1 MWRIRTLVAEP
12 GPSPDHLSYLR
23 RVASDLRAYGFFAL
37 VRGVESRAQ
46 SLPRVGNARI
56 PSQNA
61 IDLGHTPT
69 LEFPASTLAELE
81 MRASGRMRLRSY
93 FLGLTGPMGAL
104 PLHLT
109 EYGAYEAR
117 YSRDRPFGRFLDLL
131 TDRMLQFFY
140 RAWADSQPA
149 VQADRPADDRFAG
162 YVSAVSGAMDG
173 ADVKRRFPAKTRLAY
188 AGTFAARR
196 SRSAIQAV
204 LRQELGA
211 DVHVREF
218 VARWR
223 TLRAQDQTRIG
234 RAPHFNQLGGG
245 AMLGRSVRTV
255 EEAFRVEVTASA
267 HDEYCALTPGG
278 ERFHVAAEVLDAL
291 TPPHLEWEIEI
302 QIAEGRARDARLD
315 GEARLGWTS
324 WLAPRKVHGIRRET
338 RLGARA
344 ARLIAAEFER

>member
-1 MWRIRTLVAEP
+1 MRRIRTLVAEP
-12 GPSPDHLSYLR
+12 GPAPDHLSYLR
-23 RVASDLRAYGFFAL
+23 RVSSDLRAYGFFSL
-37 VRGVESRAQ
+37 VRGAESRAH
-46 SLPRVGNARI
+46 SLPRVGNSRI

-69 LEFPASTLAELE
+69 LEFPASTLSELE
-81 MRASGRMRLRSY
+81 LRASGRMRLRSY

-162 YVSAVSGAMDG
+162 YVSALSGAMDG
-173 ADVKRRFPAKTRLAY
+173 AEAKRRFAAKARLAY

-196 SRSAIQAV
+196 SRAALQAV
-204 LRQELGA
+204 LREELHA
-211 DVHVREF
+211 DVRIREF

-223 TLRAQDQTRIG
+223 TLRSQDQTRIG
-234 RAPHFNQLGGG
+234 RISHFNILGSG
-245 AMLGRSVRTV
+245 AMLGCSVRTV
-255 EEAFRVEVTASA
+255 EDAFRVEVTAA
-267 HDEYCALTPGG
+267 KHEDYCALAPGG
-278 ERFHVAAEVLDAL
+278 ERFQVAAEVLDAL

-302 QIAEGRARDARLD
+302 QITERCAREARLD
-315 GEARLGWTS
+315 GQARLGWTS
-324 WLAPRKVHGIRRET
+324 WLAPRKVDDVRRET

-344 ARLIAAEFER
+344 ARLVATEFVG

>member
-1 MWRIRTLVAEP
+1 MVAEP
-12 GPSPDHLSYLR
+12 GPTPDHLSYLR
-23 RVASDLRAYGFFAL
+23 RVASDLRAYGFFPL
-37 VRGVESRAQ
+37 VRGAESRAPT
-46 SLPRVGNARI
+46 LPRVGNAKI

-69 LEFPASTLAELE
+69 LEFPASTLSELE
-81 MRASGRMRLRSY
+81 VRPSGRMRLRSY

-173 ADVKRRFPAKTRLAY
+173 AGGKRRFPAKSRLAY

-211 DVHVREF
+211 EVNIREY
-218 VARWR
+218 VVRWR
-223 TLRAQDQTRIG
+223 TLRPQDQTRVG
-234 RAPHFNQLGGG
+234 RTSHFNQLGAG

-255 EEAFRVEVTASA
+255 EDAFRVEVTAAA
-267 HDEYCALTPGG
+267 HDDYCALAPGG
-278 ERFHVAAEVLDAL
+278 EQFGIAAEVLDAL

-324 WLAPRKVHGIRRET
+324 WLAPRRVDDIRRET

-344 ARLIAAEFER
+344 ARLIAAEFQG